1 MVVSLVPFL
10 SLMTTPSQDAS
21 PSTHPAIVNA
31 IVESLA
37 SSHDDETFH
46 ATHANVTLQTADQST
61 SIPGTLVLTTRRL
74 LFVPLDMDITTPTR
88 SGGVVIAVP
97 FRAIAVHAIARGPP
111 GIYMQVEGALPA
123 ELIAST
129 APEDDDDDVTS
140 EVRLLT
146 DEVDVVYEE
155 MSAMAALNPDDNS
168 DDSDDDVYE
177 EGDDDARRAAM
188 LDRLDAMLEA
198 PTPAANVDRLLEEDR
213 ERFDDA

>member
-97 FRAIAVHAIARGPP
+97 FRAIAVHAIARDHDSG
-111 GIYMQVEGALPA
+111 GHCHELTVHQAHVQVW
-123 ELIAST
+123 I
-129 APEDDDDDVTS
+129 DDV
-140 EVRLLT
+140 
-146 DEVDVVYEE
+146 EVDVPG
-155 MSAMAALNPDDNS
+155 L
-168 DDSDDDVYE
+168 
-177 EGDDDARRAAM
+177 
-188 LDRLDAMLEA
+188 
-198 PTPAANVDRLLEEDR
+198 PAA
-213 ERFDDA
+213 A